1 MCFPTSPIREVS
13 LCSVQKVGLGSSIG
27 PVDEMADNTCHFG
40 INSFFADNG
49 LSDVESFLYFPADA
63 LQMTKIVQKV
73 FFQRGIRFV

>member
-1 MCFPTSPIREVS
+1 
-13 LCSVQKVGLGSSIG
+13 
-27 PVDEMADNTCHFG
+27 MADNTCHFG

-49 LSDVESFLYFPADA
+49 LADVQSFLYFPADA

>member
-1 MCFPTSPIREVS
+1 
-13 LCSVQKVGLGSSIG
+13 
-27 PVDEMADNTCHFG
+27 MADNTCHFG

-73 FFQRGIRFV
+73 FFQRGIRFVSVVPSSPHFQLVDLPPQLAFRPVPKSHSS

>member
-1 MCFPTSPIREVS
+1 MFVVR
-13 LCSVQKVGLGSSIG
+13 KVCLGSLIG
-27 PVDEMADNTCHFG
+27 SVDEMADNTCHFG
-40 INSFFADNG
+40 INTFFADNG

>member
-1 MCFPTSPIREVS
+1 MCFPISLIQEVS
-13 LCSVQKVGLGSSIG
+13 SCDVRSVRLDSLFR